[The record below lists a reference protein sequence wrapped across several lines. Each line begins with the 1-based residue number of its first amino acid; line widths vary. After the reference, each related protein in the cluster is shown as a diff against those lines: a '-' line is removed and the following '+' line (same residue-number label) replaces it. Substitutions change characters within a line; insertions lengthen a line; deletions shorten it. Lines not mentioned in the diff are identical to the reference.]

1 MRIWLKEFRETANK
15 TQVVVADEAEISRS
29 YYTNI
34 ENGNKTPSVN
44 TAKSIAKVLHF
55 QWELFLMINVPLKNK
70 TFKLSLIK
78 KLFDYTNI

>member
-1 MRIWLKEFRETANK
+1 MRLWLKEFREIANK

-44 TAKSIAKVLHF
+44 TAKSIAKVLCF
-55 QWELFLMINVPLKNK
+55 QWELFFEEKCS
-70 TFKLSLIK
+70 FKEQKSEVNTDK
-78 KLFDYTNI
+78 EVV